1 MTLRR
6 FHNMNGLLIKRTA
19 RVISDYCRFLSPHAV
34 MKLFVV
40 CLTFCLIIVPVTIG
54 CAADVSL
61 DLNLSSSDNIVS
73 VSLHN
78 RAGADAHIKEI
89 DISLDGKKY
98 ALLNS
103 AAVISPGAALQPTV
117 TVQLPAIPGSY
128 PLIATVRYYN
138 DNQLLT
144 MRHVGLFYYRQQAPM
159 PQSCQLEDVSLTDS
173 GKIVVRA
180 ATPDIWKVVLPE
192 EIAVVSVKS
201 SPGRKTFTVRST
213 IDGLDNSYTY
223 FAVAEDESGGLHR
236 TAVARGTLK
245 LQSTATFRA
254 AHGRITTPMLCGF
267 FMLCTAALLFSR
279 AASRQKGLCSLS
291 LHKYASRMLL
301 ITTAYLLLKNGGA
314 GAAFVLEYVEVPI
327 LREFCTIVVN
337 HFNGSNYLHFFTY
350 FIDAYFLTCLL
361 LLYPFLYYYESGIP
375 LHEDKYSSLLLTVAS
390 IGSVVRGGTFYWNYT
405 SRLGLLTC
413 CVKLF
418 FLPLLVSW
426 VINNTFH
433 QINISK
439 TFVFDLVALNA
450 WLLSL
455 FIYVDTILFCFG
467 YIFEFKFLKN
477 EIRSVEPTFL
487 GWLVCL
493 WCYPP
498 FNSVSYRIFDHR
510 LIDIGHAWP
519 ANVVMTM
526 TFLITALWGIFA
538 WASVALGTK
547 ASNLTN
553 RGIVSSGPYRYV
565 RHPAYASKLL
575 VFYIQGIF
583 LGQYFL
589 GLLFGFTIIYAL
601 RAWTEERHLSLDPDY
616 LEYKNLVKWRFIP
629 GVM

>member
-1 MTLRR
+1 
-6 FHNMNGLLIKRTA
+6 
-19 RVISDYCRFLSPHAV
+19 
-34 MKLFVV
+34 MKYFVS
-40 CLTFCLIIVPVTIG
+40 CLTLCLIILPVNS
-54 CAADVSL
+54 CFAADVSL
-61 DLNLSSSDNIVS
+61 DLNLSSSDTVVS
-73 VSLHN
+73 VSIHN
-78 RAGADAHIKEI
+78 RAGASARIKDI
-89 DISLDGKKY
+89 DISLDGKNY
-98 ALLNS
+98 PLLHDV
-103 AAVISPGAALQPTV
+103 AAIAPGAALQPTV
-117 TVQLPAIPGSY
+117 TVQLPATPGSY

-138 DNQLLT
+138 GNQLLT

-159 PQSCQLEDVSLTDS
+159 PESCQLDDVTLTNG
-173 GKIVVRA
+173 GKIVVRGA
-180 ATPDIWKVVLPE
+180 RPDIWRLVLPD
-192 EIAVVSVKS
+192 EIAVVSEKS
-201 SPGRKTFTVRST
+201 SPERKTFTVKST

-223 FAVAEDESGGLHR
+223 FAVAEDEKDGLHR
-236 TAVARGTLK
+236 TAVIRGTLK
-245 LQSTATFRA
+245 LLSSAASRA
-254 AHGRITTPMLCGF
+254 AHGRIATPILFGF
-267 FMLCTAALLFSR
+267 LVIFTAAALFSR
-279 AASRQKGLCSLS
+279 LSALKNRCIAVS
-291 LHKYASRMLL
+291 LHKYASRMIL
-301 ITTAYLLLKNGGA
+301 ITTAYLLLKNGGTVV
-314 GAAFVLEYVEVPI
+314 AFCLEYINAPSLRQFGAI
-327 LREFCTIVVN
+327 LIN
-337 HFNGSNYLHFFTY
+337 HFNGSNYLYFFTY
-350 FIDAYFLTCLL
+350 VVDLYFGACLF
-361 LLYPFLYYYESGIP
+361 LLYPYLYYSESDIP

-390 IGSVVRGGTFYWNYT
+390 AGSVLRGGTFYWNYT

-439 TFVFDLVALNA
+439 TLVFDLVALNA
-450 WLLSL
+450 WLLSF

-477 EIRSVEPTFL
+477 EIRSVEPTFF

-510 LIDIGHAWP
+510 LIDISHAWP
-519 ANVVMTM
+519 ANVVMAM
-526 TFLITALWGIFA
+526 SLLITALWGIFA
-538 WASVALGTK
+538 WASVALGAK

-589 GLLFGFTIIYAL
+589 GLLFGFTIIYML

-616 LEYKNLVKWRFIP
+616 IAYKKLVRWRLIP
-629 GVM
+629 GVI